1 MLGQKK
7 ISAFFSTPSAKRSAD
22 DAEANEKSPP
32 RKLHKV
38 DTNSPESNN
47 NSQELS
53 LSPEQK
59 ATIAKNREAAKIKLL
74 SKKGPQ
80 NFGLSWKKALT
91 AEFDK
96 EYFQKVSTHSTVVV
110 FVQICLTR
118 SRLSYGYTRA

>member
-7 ISAFFSTPSAKRSAD
+7 ISAFFSSPSTKRSTD
-22 DAEANEKSPP
+22 DTESDINSPP

-47 NSQELS
+47 NKQA

-59 ATIAKNREAAKIKLL
+59 AIIAKNREAAKEKLL
-74 SKKGPQ
+74 SRKGPQ
-80 NFGLSWKKALT
+80 YFGLSWKKALA

-96 EYFQKVSTHSTVVV
+96 GYFQKVSKSTLYSAVVV
-110 FVQICLTR
+110 EM
-118 SRLSYGYTRA
+118 S